1 MNTMIS
7 DAIKEVRKKIA
18 SAAAKSGRK
27 SDEIILMA
35 VSKTKPLEAAIEAA
49 LNGAVLGENYV
60 QEFREKFDRA
70 SDLPWHFIGHLQK
83 NKVKYVVPR
92 AVMIHSVDSL
102 ALAEKIDAEGAKLGK
117 TVDCLLEINSGEEI
131 NKFGLTIKETP
142 YIIKEM
148 CSYKNIRLRG
158 LMTVAPFV
166 ACAEDNRPIFKKMKQ
181 AFDEGKALCPTFD
194 TLSMGMSG
202 DFEVAVEEGA
212 TLVRVGTRIF
222 GERTYAAKE

>member
-92 AVMIHSVDSL
+92 AVMIHSVDS
-102 ALAEKIDAEGAKLGK
+102 
-117 TVDCLLEINSGEEI
+117 
-131 NKFGLTIKETP
+131 FG
-142 YIIKEM
+142 
-148 CSYKNIRLRG
+148 R
-158 LMTVAPFV
+158 F
-166 ACAEDNRPIFKKMKQ
+166 
-181 AFDEGKALCPTFD
+181 
-194 TLSMGMSG
+194 
-202 DFEVAVEEGA
+202 
-212 TLVRVGTRIF
+212 F
-222 GERTYAAKE
+222 GIG